1 MSGASGTL
9 VDELATRLA
18 EAERGRRAIP
28 QLVDEHPDLDV
39 DTAYEVQRLGF
50 ERRVAAGDRV
60 LGYKLGLT
68 SRAKQEAMGV
78 SDPLWGRLAASM
90 LHAEEEPLAVG
101 ELIHPRA
108 EPELV
113 FLLGGDLEGPGVSVA
128 DVLSATEGVL
138 PGLEVLDSRYEDFK
152 FTLPDVIADNA
163 SAARVVVGGRLVSPE
178 RFDPRLEGMV
188 LRSGGEVAATAAGA
202 AVSAHPA
209 AAVAWLANSVGR
221 LEAGSLVFSGG
232 LCAPV
237 PMAPGSTVT
246 AEYTHLGSVT
256 LRAV

>member
-1 MSGASGTL
+1 MSATGATL

-28 QLVDEHPDLDV
+28 QLVGEHPDLDV
-39 DTAYEVQRLGF
+39 DTAYEIQRLGF
-50 ERRVAAGDRV
+50 ERRVAGSDRM

-90 LHAEEEPLAVG
+90 LLPEEEPLVVG

-113 FLLGGDLEGPGVSVA
+113 FLLGDDLEAPGVSVA
-128 DVLSATEGVL
+128 DVLRATEGVL
-138 PGLEVLDSRYEDFK
+138 PGLEVLDSRYEEFK

-163 SAARVVVGGRLVSPE
+163 SAARVVVGGRLLSPE
-178 RFDPRLEGMV
+178 RFDLRLEGMV
-188 LRSGGEVAATAAGA
+188 LRSGGEVVATAAGA

-232 LCAPV
+232 LTAPV
-237 PMAPGSTVT
+237 PLEPGGAVT
-246 AEYTHLGSVT
+246 AEFTNLGSVT
-256 LRAV
+256 LRAA